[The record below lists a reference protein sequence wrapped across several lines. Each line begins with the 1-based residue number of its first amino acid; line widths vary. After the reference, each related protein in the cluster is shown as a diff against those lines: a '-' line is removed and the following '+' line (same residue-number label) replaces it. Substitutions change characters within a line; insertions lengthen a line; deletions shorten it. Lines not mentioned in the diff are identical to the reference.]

1 MFRKIWEALALIV
14 LLVLLMHV
22 ALASLRPFMPA
33 LGLIMCAGIAYSVYK
48 VLNRRRW

>member
-33 LGLIMCAGIAYSVYK
+33 SLTPCTRSSIGGAGK
-48 VLNRRRW
+48 